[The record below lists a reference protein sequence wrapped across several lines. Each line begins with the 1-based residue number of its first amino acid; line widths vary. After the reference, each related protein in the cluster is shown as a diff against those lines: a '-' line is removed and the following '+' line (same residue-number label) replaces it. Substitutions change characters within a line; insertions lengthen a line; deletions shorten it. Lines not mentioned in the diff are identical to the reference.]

1 MKLAQFLYQHD
12 LTDAEFAALIGVSRS
27 LISRYRGGSR
37 IPGKAVM
44 LRIYRATQGAVCPND
59 FYDLPSLKIPTT
71 QGARG

>member
-37 IPGKAVM
+37 IPGKAH
-44 LRIYRATQGAVCPND
+44 GA
-59 FYDLPSLKIPTT
+59 DLPRHA
-71 QGARG
+71 GRGMPE